1 MQHKERAISKKAY
14 ILTLINSS
22 KLFWIFSFTLLTALA
37 AQITIPVKP
46 VPFTLQTMMVVLS
59 GAFLGKKNGAISQIT
74 YLFLGIIGLP
84 VFAQIPDT
92 TIGLA
97 RLIGPTGGYLLTFPF
112 ASYLTGLIIEKNKS
126 YFRSVV
132 SMFIGEILILTIGS
146 LYLGVFYL
154 KDIKLALIEGGIV
167 FLIWTVI
174 KVFVAAGIYSG
185 LTKKFSKKL

>member
-59 GAFLGKKNGAISQIT
+59 GAFLGRKNGAISQIT

-126 YFRSVV
+126 YFSSVV